1 MAGQCWARGILPSR
15 NIGMRCRGMAA
26 ATPTNGLTWP
36 WKGPRQLLSSQIAAN
51 KKADLATLIGFLAG
65 VLNIVSSERTIRYTN
80 GFTRRTNGKS
90 SAVRNVFCS
99 PFATTATATDAIHR
113 PTPHITK
120 TRVNIILVLQM
131 TMTSEIKPNLHV
143 WISFGKIFIFLI
155 ACSPFGPLSMVWIIS
170 RFLGFNE
177 NTFF

>member
-1 MAGQCWARGILPSR
+1 MEKLVKGLGLALFISKMAGQCWARGILPSR

-99 PFATTATATDAIHR
+99 PFATTATAAADAIHR

-120 TRVNIILVLQM
+120 TRVNIISI
-131 TMTSEIKPNLHV
+131 TNDNDV
-143 WISFGKIFIFLI
+143 WNK
-155 ACSPFGPLSMVWIIS
+155 
-170 RFLGFNE
+170 
-177 NTFF
+177 T

>member
-1 MAGQCWARGILPSR
+1 
-15 NIGMRCRGMAA
+15 MRCRGMAA

-36 WKGPRQLLSSQIAAN
+36 RKGPRQLLSSQIAAN

-120 TRVNIILVLQM
+120 TRVN
-131 TMTSEIKPNLHV
+131 T
-143 WISFGKIFIFLI
+143 ISITNDND
-155 ACSPFGPLSMVWIIS
+155 V
-170 RFLGFNE
+170 
-177 NTFF
+177 